1 MVQWLTS
8 PPNAGRV
15 GAVPG
20 REAKILQCLT
30 AKKAKHKTEAINIVR
45 DSIKTL
51 KMGHIK
57 KKKTLKNFKKITDT
71 VMSWPKGAWGCGAE
85 SL

>member
-1 MVQWLTS
+1 MNLKKGNRTSLVVQWLTS

-20 REAKILQCLT
+20 QEAKILQCLA

-51 KMGHIK
+51 KMVHIK
-57 KKKTLKNFKKITDT
+57 KKKNFKKF
-71 VMSWPKGAWGCGAE
+71 
-85 SL
+85 